1 MSFLA
6 KVNPP
11 EPGAELPAEN
21 DPWFPAIDPAHLRA
35 TCRLDGTVT
44 PQRLHHALLQ
54 ALASVNAEL
63 WEFKVSNMLLGHASL
78 ADVPAGALNGE
89 SVKVHHYRRAV
100 HAHVQADLAEAYRDM
115 DTTPSGDG
123 KSERVRERIEA
134 RIDEHRRALRW
145 AIADIKGQR
154 RTTVELI

>member
-21 DPWFPAIDPAHLRA
+21 DPWFPAIDPAQLRA

-44 PQRLHHALLQ
+44 PQRLHHALMQ

-63 WEFKVSNMLLGHASL
+63 WAFKAATQLLGAARL
-78 ADVPAGALNGE
+78 ADVPAGQLNGE
-89 SVKVHHYRRAV
+89 SVKAHHYRRAV
-100 HAHVQADLAEAYRDM
+100 YACVQADLAEAYRDI
-115 DTTPSGDG
+115 DTTPQSAG
-123 KSERVRERIEA
+123 KVERVTDRLELKV
-134 RIDEHRRALRW
+134 DEHRRNQRW
-145 AIADIKGQR
+145 AISDLLGLR
-154 RTTVELI
+154 RTTVDLI